1 MNEKQASFPP
11 AMRISLLAIMT
22 AVTTVM
28 TRLVQFPFAPTRGY
42 YHLGDAAVYFTA
54 LSFGPFTALIAGG
67 VGTALADLLSP
78 FAQWAPFSLAIH
90 GLQGLAVGLIAGAA
104 KDSRIPVLRWAI
116 AFAVGTVILCAGYLA
131 AGSLLT
137 GFAAALAELPGNVG
151 QSVVGILCAVLLVPP
166 IRLALP
172 QIRGWRW

>member
-1 MNEKQASFPP
+1 MKEESSSFPP
-11 AMRISLLAIMT
+11 ALRLSLLAIMT

-67 VGTALADLLSP
+67 VGTALADLFSP

-90 GLQGLAVGLIAGAA
+90 GLQGLAVGLIAG
-104 KDSRIPVLRWAI
+104 KTGDSRVPVLRWI
-116 AFAVGTVILCAGYLA
+116 LAFAAGTILLCGGYLA
-131 AGSLLT
+131 AGTLLT
-137 GFAAALAELPGNVG
+137 GFGAALAELPGNLG
-151 QSVVGILCAVLLVPP
+151 QSVVGIVCAVLLTPP
-166 IRLALP
+166 IRIALP
-172 QIRGWRW
+172 QIRSWRW